1 MHMHSL
7 FCAKNIVR
15 LYFIITE
22 LISKQNAIYR
32 NIIERG
38 RFSRKVPVLEGNF
51 TKKETTEW
59 HDMMKFR
66 IAIDQRVFG
75 QALKSSTVKTF
86 VLSFHHRVLKLYSD
100 SLCSI

>member
-1 MHMHSL
+1 M
-7 FCAKNIVR
+7 AYGV
-15 LYFIITE
+15 
-22 LISKQNAIYR
+22 
-32 NIIERG
+32 
-38 RFSRKVPVLEGNF
+38 
-51 TKKETTEW
+51 
-59 HDMMKFR
+59 MKFR